1 MTSER
6 LLESKVARFSAGG
19 STRSRR
25 AAPPQTRRNSDAS
38 GNSASGR
45 RPGHSADRA
54 ARLRSSPAAPGAWTK
69 KICFEPTISHPAERC
84 PQSGLRTL
92 ERNLAL
98 LIPSPDPVAQSSGHV
113 LREDASSTSHIYL
126 VDRRRNLY
134 TSCGSGF
141 KKGFSSQNRPGFSRP
156 GKVDRATGSGEHD
169 AHWRRSTPA
178 MASG

>member
-1 MTSER
+1 MQPH
-6 LLESKVARFSAGG
+6 
-19 STRSRR
+19 SR
-25 AAPPQTRRNSDAS
+25 PGRNSEAS

-45 RPGHSADRA
+45 RPGHGAERA

-113 LREDASSTSHIYL
+113 LRADASCKVHIYL
-126 VDRRRNLY
+126 VDRRRESLHQRRQRLQEEFALPAPPRLFP
-134 TSCGSGF
+134 TG
-141 KKGFSSQNRPGFSRP
+141 QSRP
-156 GKVDRATGSGEHD
+156 CKGVWRTSRALAPEYASHGIRINAAGPGAVVTPI
-169 AHWRRSTPA
+169 RRA
-178 MASG
+178 